1 MIYRC
6 ILFVNDFIFI
16 YNGIIH
22 FLTINKLR
30 VMKKRWRSSRLR
42 QTTPGLPPWEGFR
55 GMLLTFFMLVFA
67 GTGFLQAQEGRAR
80 LSGTVRDDGNKP
92 LPGVT
97 VVVRGT
103 TSGTVTDAS
112 GNFLIADA
120 PAAGTLMVSFVG
132 MTTREIPYRG
142 SQVLNNIVLAE
153 TAIGVDEVV
162 VIGYGSVRKR
172 DLTGTVASVGS
183 EDIKAIGTS
192 SPMAAL
198 QSQVAGVNITPR
210 TGLVGSDYIVE
221 IRGVNSLTGGAPLF
235 VVDGVMTDN
244 INFLNANDIERID
257 ILKDASSTA
266 IYGSRGSNG
275 VVLVTT
281 KTGKESKGRA
291 VFSYSGSAGVR
302 TIANMPDFL
311 NYDEG
316 VIYTMNRDIAKK
328 LYTGSALVAPDN
340 LFGFPGTGDAHAY
353 WVKALAEKRSYDWM
367 GETLKPSLEM
377 NHFISGS
384 GGNDRVTFLV
394 GAGYQGDDGNIK
406 GQYFRKYNFKAN
418 VDAALSDM
426 WSVGTNINIAYTDR
440 ELLSRDAYKSLIR
453 MAPWTPA
460 FNEAGELLQ
469 APMVGI
475 SGNVSPL
482 ADMKNNQ
489 FNTETY
495 YVISNFYLALK
506 PVKWMELRS
515 TFSPNVRLSRRGLYR
530 DPLSTKSIAVGDMT
544 FTRNL
549 SWIWDNQLSARRDY
563 GSHAV
568 GLDLIYSM
576 QSDEMESLYGYG
588 RTLPFN
594 SGYWNLGSGATMST
608 SSSYLKST
616 LMSYTGRVNYSLLDK
631 YLFTASARWDGSS
644 KLAEGQKWAFFPSAA
659 IAWRASEEEF
669 IQALNLFSNLKMRL
683 SYGYTGNNNIN
694 PYVTQFAANRQ
705 TYYDWNGT
713 SAFGFKPSAIAN
725 KALTWER
732 TREWNL
738 GIDYGFLNNRISGE
752 INLYDRL
759 SLNLLMPRKLAI
771 PTGWASMMDNIGSV
785 SNKGVEFQ
793 IRTINVQT
801 KDFYWETNLTFST
814 NKNAIVELYGKK
826 EDDVANRWFI
836 GEPVDVIYSMV
847 FDGVWQKEELVNKTP
862 AEQRTLE
869 GTAKVKDL
877 NDDKI
882 IDIDHDMTILGSPL
896 PEWIG
901 SLSTRFRYKAW
912 DLMASL
918 YTKQGVFIYS
928 PFHREFLDFN
938 SKQII
943 DVPYYMR
950 ENPFT
955 EARYSNEYPQPS
967 YMGQYWGEDAEDYGY
982 PGFNKDASFV
992 RLQNISLGY
1001 TLPESLISKIGM
1013 SSARIYVNVLNP
1025 YVWTKY
1031 DGFDPEWA
1039 GASIDGDNANSTSFR
1054 IFQFGTNI
1062 SF

>member
-1 MIYRC
+1 
-6 ILFVNDFIFI
+6 
-16 YNGIIH
+16 
-22 FLTINKLR
+22 
-30 VMKKRWRSSRLR
+30 MKKRWRVSCFRSLLPERSVYPGRRL
-42 QTTPGLPPWEGFR
+42 PGIA
-55 GMLLTFFMLVFA
+55 LLCTFFLLLA
-67 GTGFLQAQEGRAR
+67 GGFLQAQEARAR
-80 LSGTVRDDGNKP
+80 LTGTVRDNGSMP

-97 VVVRGT
+97 VMVKGT
-103 TSGTVTDAS
+103 TLGTVTDAG
-112 GNFLIADA
+112 GNFLIPDA
-120 PAAGTLMVSFVG
+120 PASGTLVVSFVG
-132 MTTREIPYRG
+132 MTTREFAYRG
-142 SQVLNNIVLAE
+142 TQAFPNILLTE
-153 TAIGVDEVV
+153 ESIGVDEVV

-172 DLTGTVASVGS
+172 DLTGTVASVGN
-183 EDIKAIGTS
+183 EEIKAIGTS
-192 SPMAAL
+192 SPIAAL
-198 QSQVAGVNITPR
+198 QTQVAGVNITPR
-210 TGLVGSDYIVE
+210 TGLVGTDYIVE

-244 INFLNANDIERID
+244 INFLNASDIERID

-281 KTGKESKGRA
+281 KTGKESKGRT

-311 NYDEG
+311 DYDQG
-316 VIYTMNRDIAKK
+316 VTYTKDRDLAKK
-328 LYTGSALVAPDN
+328 LYRGDPLVAPDD
-340 LFGFPGTGDAHAY
+340 LFGFPATGDAHAY
-353 WVKALAEKRSYDWM
+353 WVRALADRRGYDWL
-367 GETLKPSLEM
+367 GETLRPSLEM

-384 GGNDRVTFLV
+384 GGTENITFLV
-394 GAGYQGDDGNIK
+394 GAGYQGDNGNIK

-418 VDAALSDM
+418 IDATLSEM
-426 WSVGTNINIAYTDR
+426 WSMGTNINIAYTDR

-460 FNEAGELLQ
+460 YDENGQMLQ

-482 ADMKNNQ
+482 ADLKNNL

-495 YVISNFYLALK
+495 YVISNFWLGLR
-506 PVKWMELRS
+506 PVKGVELRS
-515 TFSPNVRLSRRGLYR
+515 TFSPNMQLSRRGLYR

-549 SWIWDNQLSARRDY
+549 SWIWDNQMTLRKEY
-563 GSHAV
+563 GDHSM

-576 QSDEMESLYGYG
+576 QSDNMEYLYGYG

-608 SSSYLKST
+608 ASNYRKST
-616 LMSYTGRVNYSLLDK
+616 LMSYTGRINYSFLGK

-644 KLAEGQKWAFFPSAA
+644 RLAEGHKWAFFPSAA
-659 IAWRASEEEF
+659 LAWRASEEEF
-669 IQALNLFSNLKMRL
+669 IRALDLFSNLKLRL

-738 GIDYGFLNNRISGE
+738 GIDYGFLNNRITGE

-759 SLNLLMPRKLAI
+759 SLNLLMERKLAI
-771 PTGWASMMDNIGSV
+771 PTGWANMMDNIGSV
-785 SNKGVEFQ
+785 SNKGIEFQ
-793 IRTINVQT
+793 IRTVNVQT
-801 KDFYWETNLTFST
+801 RNFYWETNFSFST

-836 GEPVDVIYSMV
+836 GEPVDVVYAMV
-847 FDGVWQKEELVNKTP
+847 FDGIWQKEELAGKTP

-882 IDIDHDMTILGSPL
+882 IDIDHDMKILGSPM

-901 SLSTRFRYKAW
+901 SFSTRLKYRGW

-928 PFHREFLDFN
+928 PFHREFTDFN

-950 ENPFT
+950 ENPYT
-955 EARYSNEYPQPS
+955 PARYSNTYPQPS

-992 RLQNISLGY
+992 RLQNVSLGY
-1001 TLPESLISKIGM
+1001 TLPETLIRKIGM
-1013 SSARIYVNVLNP
+1013 SSARVYVNVLNP
-1025 YVWTKY
+1025 YVWTQY
-1031 DGFDPEWA
+1031 EGFDPEWA

-1054 IFQFGTNI
+1054 VYQIGTNI
-1062 SF
+1062 TF